1 VRGVIPC
8 TPANSYLSLVNLPF
22 FVARRYLFSKKSS
35 NAVNIVTRISLACV
49 CVVTAALVIILSA
62 MNGLSGLV
70 ESLYNCFHSDIRI
83 TAEKGKT
90 FTIDSATT
98 LQLRNI
104 PGVEWSHEI
113 VDEQGIAEAHDKQ
126 LFVTLRGVEDQYV
139 TNTRFDTTVEMGT
152 YDLHPRGLTGAV
164 LGQEIGNILQ
174 VGMETELTVFVPK
187 RDRNLTFDIN
197 DPDAEVFNQK
207 LAFVSGLYFVSSDF
221 DNKYVFLPIETVRE
235 LLGYTNECTSVE
247 LGVTKGTNTEDI
259 RKAVIA
265 VLGEGYKVETR
276 YQQNEVLYK
285 TLKSEK
291 MWTFLILIFVLVIA
305 TFNTI
310 GSLTLLIIEKKKD
323 IGVLWSMGAGRNVI
337 RRIFFTEGLLIS
349 LAGTVSGIALG
360 LLVCILQQQFGLI
373 RFGEGFVVDY
383 YPITINTMDLVNI
396 LLAVTAIGLLA
407 AWYPV
412 NVYTRKYQHIRFNG

>member
-1 VRGVIPC
+1 M
-8 TPANSYLSLVNLPF
+8 NLPF

-90 FTIDSATT
+90 LVIDPAKT
-98 LQLRNI
+98 LELKNI
-104 PGVEWSHEI
+104 AGVEWYQEI
-113 VDEQGIAEAHDKQ
+113 VDEQGIAEANDKQ
-126 LFVTLRGVEDQYV
+126 LFVTLRGVSDEYAQH
-139 TNTRFDTTVEMGT
+139 TRFDTTVKQGRF
-152 YDLHPRGLTGAV
+152 DLHPNKMTGAV
-164 LGQEIGNILQ
+164 AGQEIGNVLGLNPQ
-174 VGMETELTVFVPK
+174 TELRVFVPK
-187 RDRNLTFDIN
+187 RDKNLVFDIN
-197 DPDAEVFNQK
+197 NPDEEVFNQK
-207 LAFVSGLYFVSSDF
+207 LSFVSGLYFVSSDF
-221 DNKYVFLPIETVRE
+221 DNKYVFLPISTVRE

-247 LGVTKGTNTEDI
+247 LGIARGKNPDEVQA
-259 RKAVIA
+259 AVMA
-265 VLGEGYKVETR
+265 LLGEGYKVETR

-323 IGVLWSMGAGRNVI
+323 IGVLWSMGAGRMVI

-383 YPITINTMDLVNI
+383 YPVVINFFDLGNI

>member
-1 VRGVIPC
+1 M
-8 TPANSYLSLVNLPF
+8 
-22 FVARRYLFSKKSS
+22 
-35 NAVNIVTRISLACV
+35 NIVTRISLACV

-90 FTIDSATT
+90 IVIDSATT
-98 LQLRNI
+98 LELQKI
-104 PGVEWSHEI
+104 PGVIWCHEI
-113 VDEQGIAEAHDKQ
+113 VDEQGIAEAHEKQ
-126 LFVTLRGVEDQYV
+126 RFVTLRGVEDEYV
-139 TNTRFDTTVEMGT
+139 TNTRFDTTVKLGEF
-152 YDLHPRGLTGAV
+152 DLHPNGMTGAV
-164 LGQEIGNILQ
+164 AGQEIGNMLEL
-174 VGMETELTVFVPK
+174 GMQTELRVFVPK
-187 RDRNLTFDIN
+187 RDQNLTFDIN
-197 DPDAEVFNQK
+197 DPSAEVFNEK
-207 LAFVSGLYFVSSDF
+207 LTFVSGLYFVSSDF
-221 DNKYVFLPIETVRE
+221 DNKYIFLPIETVRE

-247 LGVTKGTNTEDI
+247 LGIAPGVNSDEVQVAVADI
-259 RKAVIA
+259 
-265 VLGEGYKVETR
+265 LGAGYKVETR

-323 IGVLWSMGAGRNVI
+323 IGVLWSMGAGRTII

-349 LAGTVSGIALG
+349 LAGTISGIALG
-360 LLVCILQQQFGLI
+360 LLVCVLQQQFGLI

-383 YPITINTMDLVNI
+383 YPVEINLSDLTNI
-396 LLAVTAIGLLA
+396 LIAVTAIGLLA

-412 NVYTRKYQHIRFNG
+412 NVYTRKYQHIKFNG

>member
-1 VRGVIPC
+1 M
-8 TPANSYLSLVNLPF
+8 NLPF
-22 FVARRYLFSKKSS
+22 FIARRYLFSKKSS

-49 CVVTAALVIILSA
+49 SVVTAALVIILSA

-70 ESLYNCFHSDIRI
+70 ESLYNSFHSDIRI

-90 FTIDSATT
+90 FTLDSTKT
-98 LQLRNI
+98 LELKSFS
-104 PGVEWSHEI
+104 GVEWYHEI
-113 VDEQGIAEAHDKQ
+113 VDEQGIVEAHDKQ
-126 LFVTLRGVEDQYV
+126 LFVTLRGVQDDYAV
-139 TNTRFDTTVEMGT
+139 HTRFDTTVGAGRF
-152 YDLHPRGLTGAV
+152 DLHPDGLTGAIA
-164 LGQEIGNILQ
+164 GQEIGSILEL
-174 VGMETELTVFVPK
+174 GMETQLNIYVPK

-197 DPDAEVFNQK
+197 DPNAEIFNQK

-247 LGVTKGTNTEDI
+247 LGIAEGQNPEEMVT
-259 RKAVIA
+259 AVKNI
-265 VLGEGYKVETR
+265 LGPGFKVESR

-323 IGVLWSMGAGRNVI
+323 IGVLWSMGAGKKVI
-337 RRIFFTEGLLIS
+337 RRVFFTEGLLIS
-349 LAGTVSGIALG
+349 LAGTISGIALG
-360 LLVCILQQQFGLI
+360 LLVCWLQQQFGLI
-373 RFGEGFVVDY
+373 RFGEGFVVDF
-383 YPITINTMDLVNI
+383 YPITIKGMDMVNI
-396 LLAVTAIGLLA
+396 LLAVTTIGLLA

-412 NVYTRKYQHIRFNG
+412 RVYTKKYQHIRFNG

>member
-1 VRGVIPC
+1 
-8 TPANSYLSLVNLPF
+8 
-22 FVARRYLFSKKSS
+22 
-35 NAVNIVTRISLACV
+35 
-49 CVVTAALVIILSA
+49 

-90 FTIDSATT
+90 IVIDSATT
-98 LQLRNI
+98 LALQKI
-104 PGVEWSHEI
+104 PGVIWYQEI
-113 VDEQGIAEAHDKQ
+113 VDEQGIAEAHDQ
-126 LFVTLRGVEDQYV
+126 QVFVTLRGVEDQYAEH
-139 TNTRFDTTVEMGT
+139 TRFDTTVKMGK
-152 YDLHPRGLTGAV
+152 YDLHPRGMTGAV
-164 LGQEIGNILQ
+164 AGQEIGNILQ
-174 VGMETELTVFVPK
+174 LGMETELRVFIPK

-197 DPDAEVFNQK
+197 NPNEDVFNQK
-207 LAFVSGLYFVSSDF
+207 LTFVSGLYFVSSDF

-235 LLGYTNECTSVE
+235 LLGYTNESTSVE
-247 LGVTKGTNTEDI
+247 LGIAEGANPEEI
-259 RKAVIA
+259 QNAVSNL
-265 VLGEGYKVETR
+265 LGEGYKVETR

-323 IGVLWSMGAGRNVI
+323 IGVLWSMGAGRKVI

-349 LAGTVSGIALG
+349 LAGTVTGIVLG
-360 LLVCILQQQFGLI
+360 LLVCVLQQQFGLI

-383 YPITINTMDLVNI
+383 YPIAIKFGDIGNI
-396 LLAVTAIGLLA
+396 LIAVTAIGLLA

>member
-1 VRGVIPC
+1 M
-8 TPANSYLSLVNLPF
+8 
-22 FVARRYLFSKKSS
+22 
-35 NAVNIVTRISLACV
+35 

-90 FTIDSATT
+90 IVIDSATT
-98 LQLRNI
+98 LDLQKI
-104 PGVEWSHEI
+104 PGVVWYHEI
-113 VDEQGIAEAHDKQ
+113 VDEQGIAEAHEKQ
-126 LFVTLRGVEDQYV
+126 LFVTLRGVGDDYV
-139 TNTRFDTTVEMGT
+139 KNTGFDSTVKLGEF
-152 YDLHPRGLTGAV
+152 DLHPDGLTGAV
-164 LGQEIGNILQ
+164 AGQEIGNMLEL
-174 VGMETELTVFVPK
+174 GMQTELRVFVPK
-187 RDRNLTFDIN
+187 RDKNLTFDIN
-197 DPDAEVFNQK
+197 DPSAEVFNDK
-207 LAFVSGLYFVSSDF
+207 LTFVSGLYFVSSDF

-247 LGVTKGTNTEDI
+247 LGIAPGANSEEVQAAVANILGT
-259 RKAVIA
+259 
-265 VLGEGYKVETR
+265 GYKVETR

-323 IGVLWSMGAGRNVI
+323 IGVLWSMGAGRTII

-349 LAGTVSGIALG
+349 LVGTISGIALG
-360 LLVCILQQQFGLI
+360 LLVCVLQQQFGLI

-383 YPITINTMDLVNI
+383 YPVEINYSDLGNI
-396 LLAVTAIGLLA
+396 LISVTAIGLLA

-412 NVYTRKYQHIRFNG
+412 NVYTRKYQHIKFNG

>member
-1 VRGVIPC
+1 
-8 TPANSYLSLVNLPF
+8 VNLPF

-90 FTIDSATT
+90 IVIDSATAYE
-98 LQLRNI
+98 LKKI
-104 PGVEWSHEI
+104 PGVVWYHEI
-113 VDEQGIAEAHDKQ
+113 VDEQGIAEAHEKQ
-126 LFVTLRGVEDQYV
+126 RFVTLRGVSDDYAQH
-139 TNTRFDTTVEMGT
+139 TRFDSTVKMGE
-152 YDLHPRGLTGAV
+152 YDLHPNGMTGAV
-164 LGQEIGNILQ
+164 CGQEIGNFLEL
-174 VGMETELTVFVPK
+174 GMQTELRVFVPK
-187 RDRNLTFDIN
+187 RDKNLTFDIN
-197 DPDAEVFNQK
+197 DPNAEVFNDK
-207 LAFVSGLYFVSSDF
+207 LTFVSGLYFVSSDF
-221 DNKYVFLPIETVRE
+221 DNKYIFLPIETVRE

-247 LGVTKGTNTEDI
+247 LGIAPGVNSDDVQA
-259 RKAVIA
+259 AVANI
-265 VLGEGYKVETR
+265 LGAGYKVETR

-323 IGVLWSMGAGRNVI
+323 IGVLWSMGAGRTII

-349 LAGTVSGIALG
+349 LAGTLSGITLG
-360 LLVCILQQQFGLI
+360 LLVCVLQQQFGLL

-383 YPITINTMDLVNI
+383 YPVEIAFGDLGNI
-396 LLAVTAIGLLA
+396 LIAVTAIGLLA

-412 NVYTRKYQHIRFNG
+412 NVYTRKYQHIKFNG

>member
-1 VRGVIPC
+1 M
-8 TPANSYLSLVNLPF
+8 NLPF
-22 FVARRYLFSKKSS
+22 FIARRYLFSKKSS

-49 CVVTAALVIILSA
+49 SVVTAALVIILSA

-70 ESLYNCFHSDIRI
+70 ESLYNSFHSDIRI

-90 FTIDSATT
+90 FTLDSVKT
-98 LQLRNI
+98 LELKNF
-104 PGVEWSHEI
+104 PGVEWYHEI
-113 VDEQGIAEAHDKQ
+113 VDEQGIIESHDKQ
-126 LFVTLRGVEDQYV
+126 LFVTLRGVQDDYV
-139 TNTRFDTTVEMGT
+139 KHTRFDTTVGAGT
-152 YDLHPRGLTGAV
+152 FDLHPDGLTGAIA
-164 LGQEIGNILQ
+164 GQEIGAMLDL
-174 VGMETELTVFVPK
+174 GMETQINVYVPK
-187 RDRNLTFDIN
+187 RDRNLVFDIN
-197 DPDAEVFNQK
+197 DPDAEIFNQK

-221 DNKYVFLPIETVRE
+221 DDKYVFLPIETVRE
-235 LLGYTNECTSVE
+235 LLEYDNESTSVE
-247 LGVTKGTNTEDI
+247 LGIAEGKNPEEMVA
-259 RKAVIA
+259 AVKNI
-265 VLGEGYKVETR
+265 LGPGFKVESR

-323 IGVLWSMGAGRNVI
+323 IGVLWSMGAGKKVI

-349 LAGTVSGIALG
+349 LAGTILGIGLG
-360 LLVCILQQQFGLI
+360 LLTCWLQQQFGLL

-383 YPITINTMDLVNI
+383 YPVTIKAMDMVNI
-396 LLAVTAIGLLA
+396 LIAVTAIGLLA

-412 NVYTRKYQHIRFNG
+412 RVYTRKYQHIRFNG

>member
-1 VRGVIPC
+1 
-8 TPANSYLSLVNLPF
+8 VNFPF

-90 FTIDSATT
+90 IVIDSAKAYE
-98 LQLRNI
+98 LKKI
-104 PGVEWSHEI
+104 PGVAWYQEI
-113 VDEQGIAEAHDKQ
+113 VDEQGIAEAHEKQ
-126 LFVTLRGVEDQYV
+126 LFVTLRGVGDTYIK
-139 TNTRFDTTVEMGT
+139 NTGFDSTVKLGEFN
-152 YDLHPRGLTGAV
+152 LHPDGMTGAV
-164 LGQEIGNILQ
+164 AGQEIGNILEL
-174 VGMETELTVFVPK
+174 GMQTELRVFVPK
-187 RDRNLTFDIN
+187 RDKNLVFDIN
-197 DPDAEVFNQK
+197 NPDEEVFNDK
-207 LAFVSGLYFVSSDF
+207 LVFVSGLYFVSSDF
-221 DNKYVFLPIETVRE
+221 DNKFVFLPIETVRE

-247 LGVTKGTNTEDI
+247 LGIAPGADSEEI
-259 RKAVIA
+259 QAAVSNA
-265 VLGEGYKVETR
+265 LGAGYKVETR

-323 IGVLWSMGAGRNVI
+323 IGVLWSMGAGRNII
-337 RRIFFTEGLLIS
+337 RKIFFTEGLLIS

-383 YPITINTMDLVNI
+383 YPVEINFADLGNI
-396 LLAVTAIGLLA
+396 LIAVTAIGLLA

-412 NVYTRKYQHIRFNG
+412 NVYTRKYQHIKFNG

>member
-1 VRGVIPC
+1 M
-8 TPANSYLSLVNLPF
+8 NLPF

-90 FTIDSATT
+90 FTLDSAKT
-98 LQLRNI
+98 LQLQNI
-104 PGVEWSHEI
+104 SGVEWYEEI
-113 VDEQGIAEAHDKQ
+113 VDEQGIVEAHDQQ
-126 LFVTLRGVEDQYV
+126 LFVTLRGVKDTYV
-139 TNTRFDTTVEMGT
+139 KNTSFDTTVKLGRF
-152 YDLHPRGLTGAV
+152 DLHPEGMTGAV
-164 LGQEIGNILQ
+164 CGQEIGTILDLNMQ
-174 VGMETELTVFVPK
+174 SDLRVFVPK

-197 DPDAEVFNQK
+197 DPDAEVFNEK
-207 LAFVSGLYFVSSDF
+207 LTFVSGLYFVSSDF

-235 LLGYTNECTSVE
+235 LLEYTDECTSVE
-247 LGVTKGTNTEDI
+247 MGISPGVNPDEVQAEVAK
-259 RKAVIA
+259 
-265 VLGEGYKVETR
+265 VLGAGYKVETR

-323 IGVLWSMGAGRNVI
+323 IGVLWSMGAGKTII

-349 LAGTVSGIALG
+349 LAGTATGIALG
-360 LLVCILQQQFGLI
+360 LLVCILQKQFGLI

-383 YPITINTMDLVNI
+383 YPVEINFADLGNI
-396 LLAVTAIGLLA
+396 LIAVTAIGLLA

>member
-1 VRGVIPC
+1 
-8 TPANSYLSLVNLPF
+8 
-22 FVARRYLFSKKSS
+22 
-35 NAVNIVTRISLACV
+35 
-49 CVVTAALVIILSA
+49 

-90 FTIDSATT
+90 IVIDSATT
-98 LQLRNI
+98 YELKKI
-104 PGVEWSHEI
+104 PGVVWYHEI
-113 VDEQGIAEAHDKQ
+113 VDEQGIAEAHEKQ
-126 LFVTLRGVEDQYV
+126 LFVTLRGVGDDYV
-139 TNTRFDTTVEMGT
+139 KNTGFDSTVKLGEF
-152 YDLHPRGLTGAV
+152 DLHPDGLTGAV
-164 LGQEIGNILQ
+164 AGQEIGNMLEL
-174 VGMETELTVFVPK
+174 GMQTELRVFVPK
-187 RDRNLTFDIN
+187 RDKNLTFDIN
-197 DPDAEVFNQK
+197 DPSAEVFNDK
-207 LAFVSGLYFVSSDF
+207 LTFVSGLYFVSSDF

-247 LGVTKGTNTEDI
+247 LGIAPGTNSDDVQA
-259 RKAVIA
+259 AVTNI
-265 VLGEGYKVETR
+265 LGAGYKVETR

-323 IGVLWSMGAGRNVI
+323 IGVLWSMGAGRTVI

-349 LAGTVSGIALG
+349 LVGTISGIALG
-360 LLVCILQQQFGLI
+360 LLVCVLQQQFGLI

-383 YPITINTMDLVNI
+383 YPVEINYSDLGNI
-396 LLAVTAIGLLA
+396 LISVTAIGLLA

-412 NVYTRKYQHIRFNG
+412 NVYTRKYQHIKFNG

>member
-1 VRGVIPC
+1 
-8 TPANSYLSLVNLPF
+8 
-22 FVARRYLFSKKSS
+22 
-35 NAVNIVTRISLACV
+35 
-49 CVVTAALVIILSA
+49 

-90 FTIDSATT
+90 FTIDSSKT
-98 LQLRNI
+98 LELQNI
-104 PGVEWSHEI
+104 DGIEWYQEI
-113 VDEQGIAEAHDKQ
+113 VDEQGIVESHEKQ
-126 LFVTLRGVEDQYV
+126 LFVTLRGVQETYV
-139 TNTRFDTTVEMGT
+139 KNTSFDTTVQLGRF
-152 YDLHPRGLTGAV
+152 DLHPDGFTGAV
-164 LGQEIGNILQ
+164 CGQEIGTILDLNMQ
-174 VGMETELTVFVPK
+174 SELRVFVPK

-197 DPDAEVFNQK
+197 DPNAEVFNEK

-235 LLGYTNECTSVE
+235 LLEYTNECTSIE
-247 LGVTKGTNTEDI
+247 LGVASGKNADEI
-259 RKAVIA
+259 RAEVSR
-265 VLGEGYKVETR
+265 VLGSGYKVETR

-337 RRIFFTEGLLIS
+337 RRIFFTEGMLIS
-349 LAGTVSGIALG
+349 LAGTASGIALG
-360 LLVCILQQQFGLI
+360 VLVCVLQKQFGLI

-383 YPITINTMDLVNI
+383 YPVQINFSDLGNI
-396 LLAVTAIGLLA
+396 LIAVTAIGLLA

>member
-1 VRGVIPC
+1 
-8 TPANSYLSLVNLPF
+8 
-22 FVARRYLFSKKSS
+22 
-35 NAVNIVTRISLACV
+35 V

-90 FTIDSATT
+90 FTIDSSKT
-98 LQLRNI
+98 LELQNI
-104 PGVEWSHEI
+104 DGIEWYQEI
-113 VDEQGIAEAHDKQ
+113 VDEQGIVESHEKQ
-126 LFVTLRGVEDQYV
+126 LFVTLRGVQETYV
-139 TNTRFDTTVEMGT
+139 KNTSFDTTVQLGRF
-152 YDLHPRGLTGAV
+152 DLHPDGFTGAV
-164 LGQEIGNILQ
+164 CGQEIGTILDLNMQ
-174 VGMETELTVFVPK
+174 SELRVFVPK

-197 DPDAEVFNQK
+197 DPNAEVFNEK

-235 LLGYTNECTSVE
+235 LLEYTNECTSIE
-247 LGVTKGTNTEDI
+247 LGVASGKNADEI
-259 RKAVIA
+259 RAEVSR
-265 VLGEGYKVETR
+265 VLGSGYKVETR

-337 RRIFFTEGLLIS
+337 RRIFFTEGMLIS
-349 LAGTVSGIALG
+349 LAGTASGIALG
-360 LLVCILQQQFGLI
+360 VLVCVLQKQFGLI

-383 YPITINTMDLVNI
+383 YPVQINFSDLGNI
-396 LLAVTAIGLLA
+396 LIAVTAIGLLA